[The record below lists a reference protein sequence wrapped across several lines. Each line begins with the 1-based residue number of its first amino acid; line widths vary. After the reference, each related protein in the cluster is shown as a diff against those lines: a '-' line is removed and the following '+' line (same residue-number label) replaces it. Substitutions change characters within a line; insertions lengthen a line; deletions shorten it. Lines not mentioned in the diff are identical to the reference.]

1 MGKIKDYLL
10 NTDTETAENAKTSAY
25 LRNEKTGLCYSIPV
39 GKWTIGRHKDI
50 DLDIPLRTD
59 DKYISQRQAIII
71 LKKNH
76 IGEYAMYIMDE
87 MGKPNETRIN
97 GQKIYHSVEYQL
109 YDGDVL
115 RMGLTPITVHLWPQ
129 GRNYANLKQADKKA
143 GDNRTV
149 ETQ

>member
-1 MGKIKDYLL
+1 MGRIRDYLL
-10 NTDTETAENAKTSAY
+10 NTDTETAEKAKTSAY

-39 GKWTIGRHKDI
+39 GRWTIGRSKDI
-50 DLDIPLRTD
+50 DLDIPLKTD
-59 DKYISQRQAIII
+59 DKYISRKQAVIII
-71 LKKNH
+71 KKNH

-115 RMGLTPITVHLWPQ
+115 RMGVTPITVHLWPQ
-129 GRNYANLKQADKKA
+129 GRNYDTLKQAVKKTEE
-143 GDNRTV
+143 NRTV
-149 ETQ
+149 KAQ